1 MSSIKERILHKP
13 DPKAPPHIPL
23 FLPQLSITKTNV
35 MDHHPSHPNN
45 DGNNEE
51 KHEQREIRPLHPRD
65 DVPRVMDFPN
75 MPDPPPKDA
84 TVMHCEAA
92 GGDDGEAGHGD
103 DDAGIV
109 FPKRCA
115 KLSGGYIFITRLE
128 GRDRDDGNRSKAAG
142 GGGDAAKSAKGGE
155 RAAGEETDG
164 VHPEGKTYCIPL
176 AGSTVEF
183 PPGGR
188 RVFREHAHTGAR
200 AGYEM
205 AIHVKFLDTTGE
217 TPVLATS
224 AAVGGGRGAAGGQGK
239 VKCFVVFDSL
249 KLRETWS
256 NAIKARCDVGNKPTT
271 LRAAGSRFDGKSG
284 KGEGLDV
291 MGGGVSGS
299 GVMSG
304 ILSKTAGKNKP
315 KKNWA
320 KIKGMVSLQAA
331 FKKEE
336 EMPTFGD
343 PDLDAAVKVFGKA
356 KFKEDDY
363 VHKFLIK
370 NKVDDLSSECDQL
383 EKWMDVI
390 KDGLRGAVLE
400 QYEYFVEASRE
411 MSTMG
416 REVAWLRTLVERQQ
430 ETLMTMKNI
439 DFGAG
444 LEEIEEGR
452 GLDDEG
458 FGYISDEDGLLG
470 AMAADDGSDAS
481 SVVSTSS
488 EESGSNA
495 SASKTPIKTNRK
507 RDARKRSLKTPFT
520 TLPPT
525 VEDETQGSPGRAG
538 GTHPEGSNYIE
549 IPAWIMDVTEEVS
562 AFIKESRYTDATDLI
577 LKAKAEVADLLAM
590 HEQPPVVSAPT
601 PLRHNN
607 NNTSNNKDRKNDA
620 KNETNPA
627 VASGPSTPKKLHKK
641 HQAILQRTIIQLDGL
656 IDRMSKRL
664 AENLRRKNE
673 ALKASAKRERSDP
686 LSALAPLASPVCLND
701 DAVAL
706 NLLVKLGKNQEA
718 ATAYAARRSLLL
730 SECLYERPISSPVG
744 MDAVI
749 YAAQLSSSFFSSLA
763 LAVDGFLDLFIDA
776 DTGKGADDDTLNSRS
791 IFMGNGDKRVPSG
804 ALSAV
809 VLWCD
814 SELAKF
820 ANVFGSSRLLG
831 GLSLS
836 PFNLRRQE
844 DKPEDKSFE
853 VAAKCVD
860 QAFLFASENLDSI
873 GLPLTP
879 KLAELIR
886 LKGCEGEIAAFMDPR
901 WRALTFEWTLQNGDR
916 RSSGRVVARRAI
928 PAAGDDRR
936 V

>member
-1 MSSIKERILHKP
+1 
-13 DPKAPPHIPL
+13 
-23 FLPQLSITKTNV
+23 V
-35 MDHHPSHPNN
+35 
-45 DGNNEE
+45 
-51 KHEQREIRPLHPRD
+51 
-65 DVPRVMDFPN
+65 
-75 MPDPPPKDA
+75 PPPA
-84 TVMHCEAA
+84 E
-92 GGDDGEAGHGD
+92 
-103 DDAGIV
+103 
-109 FPKRCA
+109 
-115 KLSGGYIFITRLE
+115 
-128 GRDRDDGNRSKAAG
+128 
-142 GGGDAAKSAKGGE
+142 
-155 RAAGEETDG
+155 
-164 VHPEGKTYCIPL
+164 
-176 AGSTVEF
+176 
-183 PPGGR
+183 
-188 RVFREHAHTGAR
+188 
-200 AGYEM
+200 
-205 AIHVKFLDTTGE
+205 
-217 TPVLATS
+217 
-224 AAVGGGRGAAGGQGK
+224 

-291 MGGGVSGS
+291 MGVGGGGS

-304 ILSKTAGKNKP
+304 ILSKTGGKNKT

-356 KFKEDDY
+356 KFSEEDY
-363 VHKFLIK
+363 VHKFLMK

-383 EKWMDVI
+383 ERWMDVI
-390 KDGLRGAVLE
+390 KNGLRGAVLE

-444 LEEIEEGR
+444 LEEIEDGR
-452 GLDDEG
+452 GLEDEG

-470 AMAADDGSDAS
+470 AMGEDDGSDAS
-481 SVVSTSS
+481 SVVSTTS

-495 SASKTPIKTNRK
+495 SGSKTPIKTNRK
-507 RDARKRSLKTPFT
+507 RDVRKRSLKTPLT
-520 TLPPT
+520 TLAPT
-525 VEDETQGSPGRAG
+525 AEEETHGSPGQAEE
-538 GTHPEGSNYIE
+538 TQLAGSNYID

-562 AFIKESRYTDATDLI
+562 AFIKESRYIDATDLI
-577 LKAKAEVADLLAM
+577 LKAKSEVADILAM
-590 HEQPPVVSAPT
+590 HEQPPVVATPT
-601 PLRHNN
+601 PLRNN
-607 NNTSNNKDRKNDA
+607 NNNNNRDRKSDA
-620 KNETNPA
+620 KNETNP
-627 VASGPSTPKKLHKK
+627 GPAPPKKLHKK
-641 HQAILQRTIIQLDGL
+641 QQAILQRTNIQLDAL

-664 AENLRRKNE
+664 SENLRRKNE

-791 IFMGNGDKRVPSG
+791 IFMGNGEKRIPSG

-831 GLSLS
+831 SLSLS
-836 PFNLRRQE
+836 PFNLCRQE

-860 QAFLFASENLDSI
+860 QAFLFAAENLDSI

-886 LKGCEGEIAAFMDPR
+886 PRLKGCEGDIAGYLDPR
-901 WRALTFEWTLQNGDR
+901 WKALTFEWNLGNDR
-916 RSSGRVVARRAI
+916 RSSGRVAARRVI
-928 PAAGDDRR
+928 PAAVDDRR